1 MNWLD
6 EALPWRNVKGWCMAL
21 ALVFLCGVL
30 GGEERRMCMELIRIR
45 ASSLPE
51 LFDCPARWEAKNLR
65 GLHLPTSGAAQL
77 GTAVHAGTALF
88 DMSKIQQAGLTID
101 DCAGEVVDAIWQPE
115 CDIDWGESS
124 PGEAEPIALALHRR
138 YCEQISPRFAFS
150 DVEAECQNLDIL
162 DIGICLTGT
171 TDRIY
176 QAPSGEYGIADIKT
190 GKSAV
195 GTDGAAKT
203 AGHAAQVAVYELLA
217 EQATGKP
224 IDAPAAIIG
233 LQVAKTEAGRR
244 AGMGEI
250 SGAKELL
257 TGSDGQ
263 PGLLE
268 IAAGFLKSGVFFGNP
283 RSSLCNPKY
292 CPAYTICRFR
302 R

>member
-1 MNWLD
+1 MR
-6 EALPWRNVKGWCMAL
+6 EIV
-21 ALVFLCGVL
+21 
-30 GGEERRMCMELIRIR
+30 RIR
-45 ASSLPE
+45 ASSLSE

-65 GLHLPTSGAAQL
+65 RLRLPTSGAAQL

-88 DMSKIQQAGLTID
+88 DMSRIKDAGLSDD
-101 DCAGEVVDAIWQPE
+101 DCAGAVVDEIWRPE
-115 CDIDWGESS
+115 HDDVDWSEMSQR
-124 PGEAEPIALALHRR
+124 EAEPIALALHRR
-138 YCEQISPRFAFS
+138 YCSQVSPCFAFV
-150 DVEAECQNLDIL
+150 DVEAECQALDIPDL
-162 DIGICLTGT
+162 GIRLTGT

-176 QAPSGEYGIADIKT
+176 QSPSGEYGIADIKT

-195 GTDGAAKT
+195 AADGTVKT
-203 AGHAAQVAVYELLA
+203 TGHAAQIAVYELLA

-244 AGMGEI
+244 AAVGKI
-250 SGAKELL
+250 TGAKELL
-257 TGSDGQ
+257 VGTDEQ

-283 RSSLCNPKY
+283 RSSLCNKKY
-292 CPAYTICRFR
+292 CPAYELCRFR